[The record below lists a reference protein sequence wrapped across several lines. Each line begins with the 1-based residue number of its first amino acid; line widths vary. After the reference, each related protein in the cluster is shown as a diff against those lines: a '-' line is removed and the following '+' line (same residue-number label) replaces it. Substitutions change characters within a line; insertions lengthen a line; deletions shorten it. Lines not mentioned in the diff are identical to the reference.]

1 VHILVAQKGSPCLRQ
16 LTLQLLVASLD
27 LLGVGL
33 PDRLSDGLL
42 LLLKV
47 LLELE
52 VLISCGVK
60 LLSQI
65 VMVLL
70 EQLQRFIIQVSKGAL
85 ILELEVGLLD
95 FVFERGNFSLV
106 L

>member
-1 VHILVAQKGSPCLRQ
+1 M
-16 LTLQLLVASLD
+16 
-27 LLGVGL
+27 
-33 PDRLSDGLL
+33 
-42 LLLKV
+42 LLKV

-70 EQLQRFIIQVSKGAL
+70 EELQRFIIQVSKGTL